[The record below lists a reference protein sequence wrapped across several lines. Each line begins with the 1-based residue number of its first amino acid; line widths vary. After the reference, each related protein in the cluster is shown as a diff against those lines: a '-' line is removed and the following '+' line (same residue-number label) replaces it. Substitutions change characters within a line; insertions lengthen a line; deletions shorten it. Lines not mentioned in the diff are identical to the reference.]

1 MPRAASVAAATAAVA
16 LIGVHGARADHPAAI
31 RYGTVEVDG
40 REIFYRE
47 GGDPDAPK
55 IVLLHGFPTS
65 SQMYDELIRDLA
77 GEFHLIAPDFPG
89 FGQSSMPSR
98 GEYDYT
104 FDHLAADMRAVLEAR
119 GFDRYVLYVMDYG
132 APVGFR
138 IATAHPER
146 VRGLIVQNGN
156 AYEEGLAAFWDP
168 IKAYWASNAQPE
180 RDALRAF
187 LTRDATIWQYT
198 HGTRNP
204 ASINPDNWGIDQPL
218 LDRPGNDE
226 IQLDLFLD
234 YGTNPALYPAWQ
246 QWMREAQPPT
256 LIVWGKND
264 EIFPASGATPYLR
277 DLPDAELHLLDTGHF
292 ALEEEGDFIAE
303 RIRNFMRTRIAN

>member
-1 MPRAASVAAATAAVA
+1 MHRTITAALAAAAALAAGYAASAAEQ
-16 LIGVHGARADHPAAI
+16 PPI
-31 RYGTVEVDG
+31 RYGTVEVEG

-47 GGDPDAPK
+47 GGAPGQPR

-77 GEFHLIAPDFPG
+77 DEFHLIAPDYPG
-89 FGQSSMPSR
+89 FGQSAMPSR
-98 GEYDYT
+98 DDYDYT
-104 FDHLAADMRAVLEAR
+104 FDNFAKDILAVLDAK
-119 GFDRYVLYVMDYG
+119 GFDDYVLYVMDYG

-138 IATAHPER
+138 IATAQPER

-156 AYEEGLAAFWDP
+156 AYEEGLSDFWKP
-168 IKAYWASNAQPE
+168 IKAYWRTSARAE
-180 RDALRAF
+180 RDVLRNF

-204 ASINPDNWGIDQPL
+204 EAINPDNWLIDQPL
-218 LDRPGNDE
+218 LDRAGADE
-226 IQLDLFLD
+226 IQLDLFYD
-234 YGTNPALYPAWQ
+234 YGSNPPLYSSWQAWL
-246 QWMREAQPPT
+246 REAQPPT

-264 EIFPASGATPYLR
+264 EIFPASGATPYRR

-292 ALEEEGDFIAE
+292 ALEEERAFIAE
-303 RIRNFMRTRIAN
+303 RIRAFMRDRIGR